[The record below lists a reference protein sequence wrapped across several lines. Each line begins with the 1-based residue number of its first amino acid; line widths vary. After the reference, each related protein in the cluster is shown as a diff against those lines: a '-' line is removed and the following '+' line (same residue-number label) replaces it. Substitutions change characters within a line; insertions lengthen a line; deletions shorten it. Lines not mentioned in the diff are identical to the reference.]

1 MLFVLN
7 FLRKNGLVSETWQ
20 LTDDPVQ
27 PANYQPPEL
36 VEKPEKAKKAMKAMK
51 KSVKKKPS
59 KK

>member
-1 MLFVLN
+1 MLFVFN

-20 LTDDPVQ
+20 LTDDPAQ
-27 PANYQPPEL
+27 PANYQPPKL
-36 VEKPEKAKKAMKAMK
+36 VEKPKKAKKAMKVM